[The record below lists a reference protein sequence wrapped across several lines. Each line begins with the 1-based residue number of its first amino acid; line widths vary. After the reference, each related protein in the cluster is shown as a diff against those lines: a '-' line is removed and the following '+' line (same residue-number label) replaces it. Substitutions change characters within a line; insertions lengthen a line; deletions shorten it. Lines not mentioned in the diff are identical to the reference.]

1 MQKFAHII
9 GWGKYLPETVLTNR
23 DLEEMVDTS
32 DEWIRTRTGIQERR
46 IASPAESTS
55 TLAIKAARRALAT
68 ANFDPL
74 KLDLIIVATATPDYF
89 FPSTASLVQDAL
101 GATHAAAF
109 DLSAA
114 CSGFIYG
121 LSLARDSIVGGTNRY
136 VLVIGAEVLSRV
148 TNWHDRNT
156 CVLFGDGA
164 GAALVAAS
172 DMPGG
177 ILTTS
182 LGSDGSGAELLIIP
196 GGGSRNPASQET
208 ITDNLHTIH
217 MKGREV
223 FRFATRVMARAAKEV
238 AKEANVRIEDIALF
252 IPHQAN
258 QRIIEVASKSLKLNG
273 DRVYS
278 NLQRY
283 GNTSTASI
291 PIALCEAIEEERIH
305 PGDHVVLVGFGG
317 GLTWGAA
324 LIQWEVSIPLTP
336 FPRWKRVWLSLRY
349 RWARVESFFRRTWRW
364 MEGLTETPTGHTR
377 ILWFTAKD
385 SIGKAEDES
394 GKARKEIVK
403 TSKEVAEKASKGTG
417 KAGQETG
424 KAKKETV
431 KTSKEVAKKA
441 SKGTGKAGQEIGKAR
456 AGVAEK
462 ADGEIE
468 KDKEDVAE
476 KDGHVRAPRK
486 EDKDEDE

>member
-9 GWGKYLPETVLTNR
+9 GWGKYVPETVLTNR

-46 IASPAESTS
+46 IASLAESTS
-55 TLAIKAARRALAT
+55 TLAVEAARQALAT
-68 ANFDPL
+68 AGIDSL

-121 LSLARDSIVGGTNRY
+121 LSLARDSIVAGTNRY
-136 VLVIGAEVLSRV
+136 VLVIGSEVLSRV

-172 DMPGG
+172 EMPGG
-177 ILTTS
+177 ILATS

-208 ITDNLHTIH
+208 ITNNLHTIQ

-223 FRFATRVMARAAKEV
+223 FRFATRVMGRAAKEV
-238 AKEANVRIEDIALF
+238 AQQANVRIEDVELF
-252 IPHQAN
+252 VPHQAN
-258 QRIIEVASKSLKLNG
+258 ARIIEAASKSLKLSS

-305 PGDHVVLVGFGG
+305 PGDHVILVGFGG

-324 LIQWEVSIPLTP
+324 LIQWEASIPLTP
-336 FPRWKRVWLSLRY
+336 LPRWKHVWLSLRY
-349 RWARVESFFRRTWRW
+349 RWARVESFFRRAWRW
-364 MEGLTETPTGHTR
+364 MEGLTKTPMGHSR
-377 ILWFTAKD
+377 VPGFTPKD
-385 SIGKAEDES
+385 G
-394 GKARKEIVK
+394 
-403 TSKEVAEKASKGTG
+403 TSKTKGEIG
-417 KAGQETG
+417 KAGQEMIKTG
-424 KAKKETV
+424 K
-431 KTSKEVAKKA
+431 EVTEKDTD
-441 SKGTGKAGQEIGKAR
+441 GIGERGQETGQAR
-456 AGVAEK
+456 EGVAEK
-462 ADGEIE
+462 VDSERE
-468 KDKEDVAE
+468 KDKEDVTE
-476 KDGHVRAPRK
+476 KSGGVRTPHEEN
-486 EDKDEDE
+486 EDKD